1 MTMNH
6 MKRTIPR
13 WILAFIGSLLLF
25 ATLALICIRL
35 TLFNQNFMIQQV
47 RRTGYVATIRKDV
60 TESIQ
65 DLGRGSNI
73 PPEVL
78 ADVVPK
84 EVVSTNVENY
94 IRSIY
99 QEVPFELQGENLI
112 KENILKNVEQ
122 YAEQNNY
129 PIDEATRTN
138 LTNLAENATKNYA
151 AYIEIPYLLEY
162 GKKVMTFRASL
173 NLILIL
179 TSVASLFLFL
189 GLIMMVKMKH
199 QRMRWSSIVF
209 FGAGLMLIVLPAA
222 IYFSGVINRLGIMSE
237 GLYRFVTQYITAF
250 DLSFIVAGVGA
261 TALAILLVLISER
274 LRHKKIVKTQ

>member
-1 MTMNH
+1 MNH
-6 MKRTIPR
+6 MRRTIPR

-25 ATLALICIRL
+25 ATLALVCIRM
-35 TLFNQNFMIQQV
+35 TLFNQDFMIQQV
-47 RRTGYVATIRKDV
+47 RRTGYVETICKDM

-84 EVVSTNVENY
+84 EMVSSNVENY

-99 QEVPFELQGENLI
+99 QEIPFELQGENLI
-112 KENILKNVEQ
+112 KENILKNVDH
-122 YAEQNNY
+122 YAKQKNY
-129 PIDEATRTN
+129 TIDDATRTN
-138 LTNLAENATKNYA
+138 LNSLAESATKNYSS
-151 AYIEIPYLLEY
+151 YIEIPYLLEY
-162 GKKVMTFRASL
+162 GKKIMSFRSSL

-179 TSVASLFLFL
+179 VAVAALFIFL

-209 FGAGLMLIVLPAA
+209 FGAGLMLVVLPAA

-250 DLSFIVAGVGA
+250 DLSFVFAGLGSTV
-261 TALAILLVLISER
+261 LAILLVLISER
-274 LRHKKIVKTQ
+274 FRHKKILKVR

>member
-1 MTMNH
+1 MNH
-6 MKRTIPR
+6 MRRTIPR

-25 ATLALICIRL
+25 ATLALVCIRM
-35 TLFNQNFMIQQV
+35 TLFNQDFMIQQV
-47 RRTGYVATIRKDV
+47 RRTGYVETICKDM

-84 EVVSTNVENY
+84 EMVSSNVENY

-99 QEVPFELQGENLI
+99 QEIPFELQGENLI
-112 KENILKNVEQ
+112 KENILKNVDL
-122 YAEQNNY
+122 YAKQKNY
-129 PIDEATRTN
+129 TIDDATHTN
-138 LTNLAENATKNYA
+138 LNSLAESATKNYSS
-151 AYIEIPYLLEY
+151 YIEIPYLLEY
-162 GKKVMTFRASL
+162 GKKVMSFRSSL

-179 TSVASLFLFL
+179 VAVAALFIFL

-222 IYFSGVINRLGIMSE
+222 IYFSV
-237 GLYRFVTQYITAF
+237 
-250 DLSFIVAGVGA
+250 
-261 TALAILLVLISER
+261 
-274 LRHKKIVKTQ
+274 

>member
-1 MTMNH
+1 MNH
-6 MKRTIPR
+6 MKRNIPR

-25 ATLALICIRL
+25 ATLALVCIRM
-35 TLFNQNFMIQQV
+35 TLFNQDFMIQQV
-47 RRTGYVATIRKDV
+47 RRTGYVETIRKDM

-84 EVVSTNVENY
+84 EAVSSNVENY

-112 KENILKNVEQ
+112 KENILKNVDQ
-122 YAEQNNY
+122 YAEQKNY
-129 PIDEATRTN
+129 TIDDATRTN
-138 LTNLAENATKNYA
+138 LNNLAESATKNYSS
-151 AYIEIPYLLEY
+151 YIEIPYLLEY
-162 GKKVMTFRASL
+162 GKKVMSFRTSL

-179 TSVASLFLFL
+179 VAVAALFIFL

-209 FGAGLMLIVLPAA
+209 
-222 IYFSGVINRLGIMSE
+222 
-237 GLYRFVTQYITAF
+237 
-250 DLSFIVAGVGA
+250 
-261 TALAILLVLISER
+261 LVR
-274 LRHKKIVKTQ
+274 G